1 MMKVKCFEIPEGSRQ
16 SRGTNVVNLI
26 QLEENEKVAA
36 IMKTSD
42 FAENKV
48 FICITKQGKI
58 KRTPLS
64 AFRNVRKKG
73 LRAINLAENDEI
85 AAAYITEGDSGVLIA
100 THDGRA
106 LCFMESGLR
115 LMGRTASGVRAIK
128 LLEGDYVVGAT
139 KIYSEDMTILTVTD
153 KGYGRRSYLHKI
165 NQDGTVKTRIIKDK
179 DTGEEKEVVEYNY
192 PVKNRGGIGITNYKV
207 SDERGHVCGIRALGT
222 DDDVILISSDGIIIR
237 IRANDIR
244 PLNRPANG
252 VRVMKLTDGNSVVS
266 FTRTEHDD
274 EEKTEEVE
282 QPTEE
287 DMVDAD
293 DTDDQ
298 DTDEVIEDEEDVS
311 DDIEE

>member
-1 MMKVKCFEIPEGSRQ
+1 MDTELLTVSQTAEYLKLSEKTVRRLITNGSLQ
-16 SRGTNVVNLI
+16 ASKL
-26 QLEENEKVAA
+26 
-36 IMKTSD
+36 SD
-42 FAENKV
+42 RSWRIRA
-48 FICITKQGKI
+48 
-58 KRTPLS
+58 S
-64 AFRNVRKKG
+64 
-73 LRAINLAENDEI
+73 AIN
-85 AAAYITEGDSGVLIA
+85 AYIDAKSNGG
-100 THDGRA
+100 
-106 LCFMESGLR
+106 
-115 LMGRTASGVRAIK
+115 
-128 LLEGDYVVGAT
+128 
-139 KIYSEDMTILTVTD
+139 SEDMTILTVTD